1 MLVAILAIILTLIL
15 VVGIHEGGHALLARL
30 FHVKIQ
36 KISIGFGK
44 PLIQWQ
50 SKKGCNWVWARWP
63 LGGYV
68 QLLNSRIAPVD
79 EKEYPF
85 CFDKKPVGVRILI
98 LLAGAFANLITAWIA
113 FVLVFYIGIHYKVPQ
128 VQLVQPNSVAAKAGI
143 LPGDQFVSITD
154 HPTPSWQEVGMELV
168 ILWGNKDVKAIF
180 SNPASNGLKEVTLDL
195 SQIKFTGKEK
205 SLLATMGIT
214 PNLSAASSLLRS
226 GSVLEAI
233 QQANKS
239 IANMLYFFMMILK
252 QLFSG
257 VIPFAI
263 LLGPIGIFA
272 ASVASLTQ
280 GVVVFIYFIAAFSLA
295 VAVVN
300 LFPVP
305 GLDGGSILYCIIEKV
320 RGKPM
325 SVAMEVLMYQLMF
338 IVFCLLLVHLLSNDL
353 ARLFQ
358 KHA

>member
-1 MLVAILAIILTLIL
+1 MLMAILAIILTLVL
-15 VVGIHEGGHALLARL
+15 VVGIHEGGHALIARL

-44 PLIQWQ
+44 PWLQWQ
-50 SKKGCNWVWARWP
+50 SKSGCNWVWARWP

-79 EKEYPF
+79 EKEYPL
-85 CFDKKPVGVRILI
+85 CFDKQPVWVRILI
-98 LLAGAFANLITAWIA
+98 LLAGAMANLITAWIA
-113 FVLVFYIGIHYKVPQ
+113 FVLVFSIGINYKLPE
-128 VQLVQPNSVAAKAGI
+128 VQSVQSNSIAAKAGV
-143 LPGDQFVSITD
+143 LPGDQFISITG
-154 HPTPSWQEVGMELV
+154 HPIASWQEVGMQLV
-168 ILWGNKDVKAIF
+168 ILWGNKDVKVTF
-180 SNPASNGLKEVTLDL
+180 NNPAKNELKEVSLDL

-205 SLLATMGIT
+205 SLLASIGIT
-214 PNLSAASSLLRS
+214 PNLSSASGLLRS
-226 GSVLEAI
+226 DSVMQAM
-233 QQANKS
+233 QQANTA
-239 IANMLYFFMMILK
+239 ITQMLYFFMMILK

-257 VIPFAI
+257 VIPFTI

-272 ASVASLTQ
+272 ASVASLAQ
-280 GVVVFIYFIAAFSLA
+280 GIVVFIYFIASFSLA

-305 GLDGGSILYCIIEKV
+305 GLDGGSILYCIIEKI

-325 SVAMEVLMYQLMF
+325 SVAMEVLLYQLMF
-338 IVFCLLLVHLLSNDL
+338 IIFCLLLVNLLSNDL

-358 KHA
+358 KNA